1 MKLYH
6 GSNVSID
13 RIDLKRGRRGKD
25 FGRGFYLSTDFGQ
38 AMLMARRTVAREEEG
53 KAIVS
58 VYEVDEKELSTMLNV
73 KRFEGYTREW
83 AEFVMMNRQNRTEQ
97 PKHDYDVVYGPI
109 ADDRVGL
116 QISRY
121 QLRYI
126 QMDEL
131 IRQLQFLHPTFQYF
145 FGTERALAYLHK
157 VEE

>member
-58 VYEVDEKELSTMLNV
+58 VYEVDEKELSTILNV

-97 PKHDYDVVYGPI
+97 PMHDYDVVYGPI

-131 IRQLQFLHPTFQYF
+131 IRQLQFLRPTFQYF